1 MAFFLFFFTA
11 QSIWLAFK
19 AGGHKCHTT
28 LSLLGALI
36 NKSSTTAHTKT
47 QTMGIWLLSGARG
60 SRVKEMKLEVWW
72 VYCQRSGSYPALCY
86 LRCYLVKSAAL
97 DHFLPIVTRLDYLS
111 MQVITV
117 HLLSPL
123 PVSDH
128 RRAPPS
134 RLLSACRWRWD
145 NQPCSSA

>member
-1 MAFFLFFFTA
+1 MSHHFESTWSA
-11 QSIWLAFK
+11 
-19 AGGHKCHTT
+19 HKQKQHHRTHKDT
-28 LSLLGALI
+28 DDGNLALI
-36 NKSSTTAHTKT
+36 
-47 QTMGIWLLSGARG
+47 WGARLP
-60 SRVKEMKLEVWW
+60 SFDRVKEMKLEVWW
-72 VYCQRSGSYPALCY
+72 VYCQQSGSYPALCY

-134 RLLSACRWRWD
+134 RLLSACRWRSD